1 MDSASLTNLIS
12 LESVE
17 SALSFNVLISRRE
30 SPLIVP
36 ANTLCD
42 SSIVSYVA
50 VDRRTLS
57 IGIFSTSKLSPVIGA
72 WFTKPVPSTTTPSTG
87 ILLPGLTTTMS
98 PNFNSLTSTSTKSFP
113 FYKVAFGGVKSLNE
127 VICFLALFI
136 A

>member
-1 MDSASLTNLIS
+1 M
-12 LESVE
+12 
-17 SALSFNVLISRRE
+17 F
-30 SPLIVP
+30 
-36 ANTLCD
+36 
-42 SSIVSYVA
+42 SYVA
-50 VDRRTLS
+50 VDRRILS

-113 FYKVAFGGVKSLNE
+113 FFKVAFGGVKSLNE